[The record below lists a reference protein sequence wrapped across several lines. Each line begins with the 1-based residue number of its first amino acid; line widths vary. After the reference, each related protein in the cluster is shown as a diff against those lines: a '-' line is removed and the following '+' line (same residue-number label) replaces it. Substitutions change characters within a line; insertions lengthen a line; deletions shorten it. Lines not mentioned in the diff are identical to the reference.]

1 MRLLLLPLLLV
12 SGLAHAADAYLMLRD
27 DSKTDVRLSA
37 PAKRIV
43 SLAPNITEVV
53 YAAGAG
59 DKLVGTVDF
68 SDYPVAAKK
77 LLRV

>member
-1 MRLLLLPLLLV
+1 MKKTLLLA
-12 SGLAHAADAYLMLRD
+12 LAVLCSQARADIVLRD
-27 DSKTDVRLSA
+27 DTRTEVRLAA

-59 DKLVGTVDF
+59 GKLVGTVDF
-68 SDYPVAAKK
+68 SDYPAAE
-77 LLRV
+77 